1 MNSTSNEEGKQADNS
16 YPLFLGAS
24 ETQGTELST
33 LTVDTAITSPPKYTN
48 TKRPA
53 TPSSVST
60 IKKDWPFNSCNANSS

>member
-53 TPSSVST
+53 TEVVM
-60 IKKDWPFNSCNANSS
+60 

>member
-1 MNSTSNEEGKQADNS
+1 MSKSSNTNTSSNMNSTSNEEGKQADNS

-53 TPSSVST
+53 TEVVM
-60 IKKDWPFNSCNANSS
+60 